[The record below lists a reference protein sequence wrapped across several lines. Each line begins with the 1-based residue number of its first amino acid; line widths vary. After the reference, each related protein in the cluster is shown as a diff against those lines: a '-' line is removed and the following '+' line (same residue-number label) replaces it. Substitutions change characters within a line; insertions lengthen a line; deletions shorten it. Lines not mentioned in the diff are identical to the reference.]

1 MIDYEFVTPAVRKA
15 ARIAHSSFPSHYDV
29 SDTEQTLWI
38 WVLENKG
45 TIARITSDSEG
56 SDRTLVWLLVR
67 AANEFLKKEDAA
79 TYRYHEEDV
88 FYYSASL
95 IKKILEVVFHH
106 EDWQSFASALDSQPK
121 AKSDPSEG
129 GNNLASY
136 ADVSSALNLLTDDQY
151 NAIVWQYKYGRS
163 IAAVGQEMGITKR
176 AAQGLLD
183 GAVSAIQKALG
194 QRDLGELRNPPE
206 TASRPRGRADAM
218 ARLENQYG
226 E

>member
-29 SDTEQTLWI
+29 SDTEQTLWV

-79 TYRYHEEDV
+79 TYLYHEEDV

-95 IKKILEVVFHH
+95 IKKILEVVFRH

-136 ADVSSALNLLTDDQY
+136 ADVSSALGSLSDDQY
-151 NAIVWQYKYGRS
+151 NAVVWHYKYGKTH
-163 IAAVGQEMGITKR
+163 ADVGRAMGITKS
-176 AAQGLLD
+176 AARNLLD
-183 GAVSAIQKALG
+183 GAVSAIQKTLG
-194 QRDLGELRNPPE
+194 QRDLGELRSPAE
-206 TASRPRGRADAM
+206 GASRRGTAASL
-218 ARLENQYG
+218 AAIENQYDG
-226 E
+226 